1 MLNTPSR
8 MSMEQQAK
16 VDFGIA
22 ISQIRPHIA
31 ELAEGP
37 PALDAITEA
46 TLRFGTC
53 ELRMRRAERLRALG
67 LAEAEAVALAEAAL
81 SDNER
86 GLAAL
91 SGVQPF
97 ADALTGQLSYDEIL
111 SRWRDASR
119 EIRVEWRDQ
128 VSQLD
133 VAADDAQHL
142 VRIMDECCDAIDEEG
157 LRGLGRYLSRRVE
170 ELGELRRSDDR
181 GTRAG
186 SVPWHKIAAAA
197 IILGMTAYA
206 VWVLLMSGAPWWDF
220 YLLALIACIMMLIV
234 AIGC

>member
-1 MLNTPSR
+1 
-8 MSMEQQAK
+8 MEQQAK

-37 PALDAITEA
+37 PALDAMTEA
-46 TLRFGTC
+46 ILQFGTC

-67 LAEAEAVALAEAAL
+67 LAEAEAAALAETAL

-97 ADALTGQLSYDEIL
+97 ADALTGQLTDDETL

-133 VAADDAQHL
+133 VAADDAQHFA
-142 VRIMDECCDAIDEEG
+142 RIMDECCDAIDEEG
-157 LRGLGRYLSRRVE
+157 LRGLGQYLSRRVE
-170 ELGELRRSDDR
+170 ELGEVRRSDDR
-181 GTRAG
+181 GTRAR
-186 SVPWHKIAAAA
+186 SFPWWKIVAAAA
-197 IILGMTAYA
+197 ILGMTAYA
-206 VWVLLMSGAPWWDF
+206 VWVLLMSGAPWWNF
-220 YLLALIACIMMLIV
+220 FLVALIASIMMLCV
-234 AIGC
+234 ALGC

>member
-1 MLNTPSR
+1 
-8 MSMEQQAK
+8 MEQQAK

-22 ISQIRPHIA
+22 MAQIRPHLA

-46 TLRFGTC
+46 ILQFGTC

-67 LAEAEAVALAEAAL
+67 LAEAEAVALAETAL
-81 SDNER
+81 ADNER

-97 ADALTGQLSYDEIL
+97 ADALTGQLANDETL
-111 SRWRDASR
+111 STWRDASR

-142 VRIMDECCDAIDEEG
+142 ARIMDECCAAIDEEG
-157 LRGLGRYLSRRVE
+157 LRGLGQYLSRQVE
-170 ELGELRRSDDR
+170 ELGEVRRSDDR

-186 SVPWHKIAAAA
+186 SFPIWKIVAAAG
-197 IILGMTAYA
+197 ILGLTAFV
-206 VWVLLMSGAPWWDF
+206 VWILTTTRAPWWNF
-220 YLLALIACIMMLIV
+220 FLVALVACVLMLLVAL
-234 AIGC
+234 GC